1 MRPATG
7 GGDTRGRPGKL
18 QQGQGGKSQALEGAE
33 QLPWQPRRG
42 AWEYLLAGFG
52 PRRASARGPMQRA
65 KLTLSSNACEQ
76 EAGLL

>member
-33 QLPWQPRRG
+33 QLPWLAASPRG
-42 AWEYLLAGFG
+42 LGVSSGWVWATAG
-52 PRRASARGPMQRA
+52 QRQGTHA
-65 KLTLSSNACEQ
+65 KS
-76 EAGLL
+76 